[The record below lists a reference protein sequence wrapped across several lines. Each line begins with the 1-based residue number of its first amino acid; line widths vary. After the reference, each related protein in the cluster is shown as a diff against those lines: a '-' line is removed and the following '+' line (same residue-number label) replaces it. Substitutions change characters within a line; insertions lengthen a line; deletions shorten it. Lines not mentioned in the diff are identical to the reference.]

1 MKQFEEW
8 QTGFEKWREENKNH
22 PDKIQYKKYEDQ
34 FLTVRD
40 QLTAVRSIDLIQLK
54 LNIFLL

>member
-40 QLTAVRSIDLIQLK
+40 QLTAVRSFNSI
-54 LNIFLL
+54 